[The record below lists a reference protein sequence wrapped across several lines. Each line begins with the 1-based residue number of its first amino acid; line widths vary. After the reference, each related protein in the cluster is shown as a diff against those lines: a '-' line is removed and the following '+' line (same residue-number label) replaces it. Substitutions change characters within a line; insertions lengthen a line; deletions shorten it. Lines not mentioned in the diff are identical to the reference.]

1 MVKKK
6 ERYALPLYFHVL
18 SHVLAEYTVELSAVR
33 HIKKDPIYTTN
44 DLENFV
50 HESEDDSSLIRYED
64 GTPFIYINVLAFD
77 VPIQQDM
84 RKALLTIDGA
94 TLSRRRFTE
103 YQNTFGRGN
112 DRVSCVR
119 IPLKNVYTDLINC
132 FTSFTRSL

>member
-6 ERYALPLYFHVL
+6 EQYALPLYFSVL
-18 SHVLAEYTVELSAVR
+18 SRALVDYTAEIAAGRNIKGYFVSETSDLFVYTS
-33 HIKKDPIYTTN
+33 
-44 DLENFV
+44 
-50 HESEDDSSLIRYED
+50 DDDCSLIRYEE
-64 GTPFIYINVLAFD
+64 GTPFIYINVLAFESA
-77 VPIQQDM
+77 IQYDM

-103 YQNTFGRGN
+103 YKNTFGRGN